1 MPNTLKYRV
10 QHETKTLTT
19 GQVTTIQIPP
29 YGKIHDLVLSFT
41 TAAGAAGAEADIRS
55 EIANI
60 RLTINGVDHVN
71 CSPTQLLDLYESLS
85 GSKVGSPAG
94 IAGAVELNIGRLVMT
109 DPLMRNAFGFGTADV
124 QTIQVAVTA
133 GTLANIANVQGFT
146 QRTRESEKLGVRCKY
161 LSYQRNFNA
170 TGEDTFDTLPRDPDT
185 SYLALMVNDGASGTI
200 TTGQV
205 KVDNVTVQ
213 DPAPQAINNQLLSNN
228 GYQAVAGYY
237 IYSFMDSSP
246 YSRLPMVN
254 VADFRIT
261 TNFSVAAGAAG
272 YAVAA
277 LSVIGLPANF

>member
-10 QHETKTLTT
+10 QHETKALTT
-19 GQVTTIQIPP
+19 GQVATIQIPP

-41 TAAGAAGAEADIRS
+41 TGADAAAAEADIRT

-71 CSPTQLLDLYESLS
+71 ANTIQLLDLYEFLS
-85 GSKVGSPAG
+85 ASHVGTPAG
-94 IAGAVELNIGRLVMT
+94 VAGTIELNVGRLIMT

-133 GTLANIANVQGFT
+133 GTLANIANVQAFT
-146 QRTRESEKLGVRCKY
+146 QRTRESEKLGVRCKF

-185 SYLALMVNDGASGTI
+185 SYLALMVDDGASGTI

-213 DPAPQAINNQLLSNN
+213 DPAPQAVNNQLLSNN
-228 GYQAVAGYY
+228 GYQAVSGYY
-237 IYSFMDSSP
+237 IYNFMDSSP

-261 TNFSVAAGAAG
+261 SNFSVAAGAAG
-272 YAVAA
+272 YKVGA
-277 LSVIGLPANF
+277 LSVLNLPANF